1 MKDLAL
7 GGQMNAYLLWTRR
20 QLWIHLGSRAGVTGT
35 AAYSVFLNSAELIL
49 FCTWEKLIQ
58 WPLVAAVTV
67 SRVSLSDSDST
78 MFYYH

>member
-1 MKDLAL
+1 
-7 GGQMNAYLLWTRR
+7 MNACLLWTRR
-20 QLWIHLGSRAGVTGT
+20 QSWIYLASRAGVTGT
-35 AAYSVFLNSAELIL
+35 ATYSDFLHSAELIL

-78 MFYYH
+78 VFYYH